1 MAHNIICWRQHHR
14 ADCMTLEERL
24 NLYESQ
30 FKDLMAQMNQL
41 REQAIIISN
50 IILELKYLINEEK
63 TKSEKP
69 SNSVPK

>member
-1 MAHNIICWRQHHR
+1 MEHNIIFLPQHHR
-14 ADCMTLEERL
+14 ADSMTLEERL

>member
-1 MAHNIICWRQHHR
+1 
-14 ADCMTLEERL
+14 MTLEERL